1 MCSSGSNEAPMMIG
15 VAKSF
20 KSLMFNLDQD
30 IKEHEEQVEDNQVG
44 ILVPKGGPTNK
55 GCSSTL
61 VS

>member
-1 MCSSGSNEAPMMIG
+1 MMIG